1 MSDGKDEP
9 RKVRFYSAHDLAA
22 GLHAPRALELVL
34 AFDPAAQPRN
44 VEDALELHN
53 AREYVEHGVFPPTLT
68 AEQRDRLGAIT
79 SNIRSAIAR
88 FFSDVDNSNFVV
100 RVADVSP
107 EYRTDL
113 LSLLGQYKV
122 IERCDSD
129 IVLPALKSA
138 GIHLGEMLASKP
150 LVAAYDGELRDEL
163 IASPRAAEYLV
174 RKYLEKDPRRAIHLP
189 PSFTRTDSH
198 DLLVRYIDHDDA
210 NLNYVR
216 LIANSNDHAVAG
228 IDAKLRLRA
237 KRRSDELNAEL
248 FAHGQTFK
256 TGVELSVSDNQNEP
270 VLVETDTSDGQV
282 QKYTYS
288 KRWLDGTLDFA
299 SVLNNFQH
307 LFEFVDE
314 NALLSFPAYP
324 AALDVMERVMGLTG
338 VAEYKIGSAFRATDS
353 KSLLQ
358 TLMYRQFLDSHE
370 LDLEEIIGWFCG
382 TYLADEF
389 GAHSFSFHPSVG
401 DAAYLQKV
409 RHLFAEMESLANQ
422 FALFVENGEV
432 DRELL
437 TVGSEQVR
445 YKALPSLLEGK
456 YVYPA
461 GGQEFGSI
469 LNLLFSDQ
477 SSLQYI
483 SETLRAHNAASL
495 LMNNKIAYESFH
507 QYQKPDVDLLIQH
520 GILENTGRHVGVTS
534 QEQLLVLATLFNTQA
549 ANYYH
554 LSHAGRAQVDAME
567 DKGWV
572 VRRSSL
578 LTDAEGDYFN
588 YYLNRVGFSNGP
600 NLRNRYQ
607 HGAQAGDADS
617 EHFNV
622 YFVALRL
629 LIALVIKMN
638 DDFCLSAAENAA
650 A

>member
-1 MSDGKDEP
+1 MSDGEDEP
-9 RKVRFYSAHDLAA
+9 RRVRFYSAHDLAA

-34 AFDPAAQPRN
+34 AFDPAAPPTN

-53 AREYVEHGVFPPTLT
+53 AKQYVEHGVFPSSLT

-88 FFSDVDNSNFVV
+88 FFSGVDNSNFVV

-107 EYRTDL
+107 EYRRDL
-113 LSLLGQYKV
+113 LGLLGQYKV

-163 IASPRAAEYLV
+163 LASPCAAEYLV
-174 RKYLEKDPRRAIHLP
+174 RKYLEKDTRGAIHLP

-198 DLLVRYIDHDDA
+198 DLLVRYIDHDNA
-210 NLNYVR
+210 NMNYVR

-237 KRRSDELNAEL
+237 KRRSDDLNAEL

-256 TGVELSVSDNQNEP
+256 TGVELGVSDNQDEP
-270 VLVETDTSDGQV
+270 VLVETDTSDGWV

-288 KRWLDGTLDFA
+288 KRWLDDTLDFA

-314 NALLSFPAYP
+314 HALLSFPAYP
-324 AALDVMERVMGLTG
+324 AALDVMERMMGLTG
-338 VAEYKIGSAFRATDS
+338 AAEYKIGSAFRATDS
-353 KSLLQ
+353 RSLLQ

-370 LDLEEIIGWFCG
+370 VDLEEIIGWFCG
-382 TYLADEF
+382 PYLADEF
-389 GAHSFSFHPSVG
+389 GAHSFSFHPSIG
-401 DAAYLQKV
+401 GAAYLQKV

-422 FALFVENGEV
+422 FTLFVENGEV

-461 GGQEFGSI
+461 GGQEFGGI

-477 SSLQYI
+477 SSLLYI

-495 LMNNKIAYESFH
+495 LMNNQIAYESFH
-507 QYQKPDVDLLIQH
+507 HYQKPDVDLLIQH
-520 GILENTGRHVGVTS
+520 GVLENTGRRVRFTS

-549 ANYYH
+549 ASYYH
-554 LSHAGRAQVDAME
+554 LSRAGRAQADAMV

-629 LIALVIKMN
+629 LIALVVKMN